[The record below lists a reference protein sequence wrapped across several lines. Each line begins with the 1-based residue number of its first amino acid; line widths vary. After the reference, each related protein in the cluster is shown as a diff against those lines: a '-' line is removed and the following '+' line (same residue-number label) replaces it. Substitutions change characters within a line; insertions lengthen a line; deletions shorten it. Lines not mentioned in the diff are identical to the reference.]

1 MTEQQIESIVMKMM
15 DSLFDG
21 IPVTMQVNKMLAEYP
36 EEIREQ
42 IEDTFYEGFNE
53 FHTSI

>member
-21 IPVTMQVNKMLAEYP
+21 IPVTMQVKNMIAQYP
-36 EEIREQ
+36 EELREQ
-42 IEDTFYEGFNE
+42 IEDAFYEDFNE